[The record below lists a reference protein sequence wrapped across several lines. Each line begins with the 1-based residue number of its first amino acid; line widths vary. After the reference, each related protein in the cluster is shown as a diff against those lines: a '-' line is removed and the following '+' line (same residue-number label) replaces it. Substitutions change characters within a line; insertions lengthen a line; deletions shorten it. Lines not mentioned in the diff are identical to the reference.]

1 MTQRNSRQRAHML
14 LDRRFDQLSR
24 VGGGKLHPVY
34 RTSPKWRKPA
44 KGFNCHVIAVSEK
57 GRLHAT
63 KGWRPFTEYELVV
76 DHG

>member
-1 MTQRNSRQRAHML
+1 MTQRNSLKRENML
-14 LDRRFDQLSR
+14 AMRRMEQLNR

-44 KGFNCHVIAVSEK
+44 RGFNRHIIAVSEK

-63 KGWRPFTEYELVV
+63 KGWRPFSEYEMVV